1 MGTMTVEDRAT
12 FRSVILPAESAPS
25 IYRAEELLS
34 DLGHEVAAA
43 RSPQHALDLLEQDQT
58 DLLIVDIS
66 DSARNRAFVAQLS
79 EMPESLRPRQVAI
92 FSDTMDE
99 SLRGLRTRLK
109 PGKLHI
115 FLKPLHMHGLL
126 SVLRQLESH
135 DTVAQV

>member
-1 MGTMTVEDRAT
+1 METMTVEDRAT

-43 RSPQHALDLLEQDQT
+43 RSPQHALSLLEQDQT

-66 DSARNRAFVAQLS
+66 DSARNRAFVAELS
-79 EMPESLRPRQVAI
+79 DLPASLRPRQVAI
-92 FSDTMDE
+92 FSEDMDE
-99 SLRGLRTRLK
+99 TLRGLRARLK
-109 PGKLHI
+109 PSKLHI

-126 SVLRQLESH
+126 SVLRQLETQH
-135 DTVAQV
+135 PVPQA